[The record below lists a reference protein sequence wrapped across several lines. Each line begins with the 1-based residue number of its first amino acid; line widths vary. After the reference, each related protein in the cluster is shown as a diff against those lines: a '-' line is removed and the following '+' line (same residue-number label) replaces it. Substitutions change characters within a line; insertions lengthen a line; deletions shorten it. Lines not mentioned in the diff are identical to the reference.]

1 MVLEV
6 VHKWTP
12 QSTGCGNRGGVDC
25 CRKSYI
31 GSTMRAQVKN
41 GLGGAGNTV
50 VPRPNPAK
58 EG

>member
-6 VHKWTP
+6 VHK
-12 QSTGCGNRGGVDC
+12 
-25 CRKSYI
+25 
-31 GSTMRAQVKN
+31 STMRAQVKN